1 MAPPPLSEWLGSLSD
16 EALRKA
22 VKDALDVIEEAADK
36 YGYIEMRRA
45 ADQSPGLI
53 FFFGAAG
60 MIWSSASMAAR
71 TAPFCFISML
81 PFWRVGQERIPLVS
95 IAWP

>member
-53 FFFGAAG
+53 FFL
-60 MIWSSASMAAR
+60 AR
-71 TAPFCFISML
+71 Q
-81 PFWRVGQERIPLVS
+81 G
-95 IAWP
+95 